1 MGVKYTLCSV
11 FIVCYQQEKLL
22 GKALSLSLCSLTVF
36 SCSSCTV
43 EVGEVVA
50 PPFLLFLPFFSFA
63 LLPKHS
69 RILVCR
75 KMHTIPCV
83 CCFVLCT
90 AQLSMP
96 LFSLSS
102 LCRTHRA
109 PILISNGAK
118 HKQSLAPVLDSPFYF
133 HLSEEADMRQNHM
146 FE

>member
-1 MGVKYTLCSV
+1 MWPS
-11 FIVCYQQEKLL
+11 
-22 GKALSLSLCSLTVF
+22 
-36 SCSSCTV
+36 
-43 EVGEVVA
+43 
-50 PPFLLFLPFFSFA
+50 PFLLFLPFFSFT

-75 KMHTIPCV
+75 KMRTIPCV

-90 AQLSMP
+90 ARLSMP

-146 FE
+146 FELRCPELKCHHWVWCLVLLQTALRKNMWMQKDIYAEGR